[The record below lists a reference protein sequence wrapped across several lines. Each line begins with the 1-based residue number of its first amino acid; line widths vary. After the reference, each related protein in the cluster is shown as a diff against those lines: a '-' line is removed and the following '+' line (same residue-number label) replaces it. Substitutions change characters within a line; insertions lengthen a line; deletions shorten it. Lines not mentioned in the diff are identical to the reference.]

1 MIASKMNR
9 RDFVKA
15 SALGMATLAA
25 GCQMT
30 SSTKQFNKRDAV
42 LSLLNEDKKQD
53 YIPAG
58 FFIHFGDKYKWGD
71 AAIDRHLEYFRAI
84 DMDFIKIQNE
94 KELPKMPG
102 IKKPADWKNIPL
114 YKKDFFD
121 DQLYIVKGLIDR
133 AKKEAPVIV
142 TLYSPFMCAG
152 QVTSDEIRTEHLKED
167 PESVKKG
174 MEIITESVLTF
185 AKECISLGADGF
197 LACTQGGEGYRF
209 EDQSIFERYIKPFD
223 MILMEEI
230 NASCNCNILHICD
243 HHGEYDDLTPFVDYP
258 TQAVNCCLNVKGK
271 RRTPSYMYELFNKPF
286 MGGIEKRGIISSGT
300 QEQIQ
305 QAVSE
310 VIDEASE
317 KFLLGSSCTL
327 PANIDWKKVRTAV
340 NVAHGYSRIKK
351 ISSTL

>member
-1 MIASKMNR
+1 MELKKMTR
-9 RDFVKA
+9 RSFVKT
-15 SALGMATLAA
+15 STLSVATLSA
-25 GCQMT
+25 GCRV
-30 SSTKQFNKRDAV
+30 SRPPRKINKRDAV
-42 LSLLNEDKKQD
+42 LSLLNDGKKQD

-58 FFIHFGDKYKWGD
+58 FFIHFGNKYKWGEP
-71 AAIDRHLEYFRAI
+71 AINRHLEYFRAI
-84 DMDFIKIQNE
+84 DMDFIKVQYE
-94 KELPKMPG
+94 KEFPTLPD

-114 YKKDFFD
+114 YKKDFYE
-121 DQLYIVKGLIDR
+121 DQLYIVKSLIDR

-152 QVTSDEIRTEHLKED
+152 QTTSDEIRTEHLKED

-185 AKECISLGADGF
+185 AKECIKLGADGF

-209 EDQSIFERYIKPFD
+209 EDKSIFERYIKPYD
-223 MILMEEI
+223 MVLMEEI

-258 TQAVNCCLNVKGK
+258 AQAINCCLDVKGE
-271 RRTPSYMYELFNKPF
+271 RRRPSYMYKMFDKPF
-286 MGGIEKRGIISSGT
+286 MGGIKKRGIISSGT

-305 QAVSE
+305 QAVLD
-310 VIDEASE
+310 VISEASE

-327 PANIDWKKVRTAV
+327 PADIDWKKVRTAV
-340 NVAHGYSRIKK
+340 DTAHQHFN
-351 ISSTL
+351 TV